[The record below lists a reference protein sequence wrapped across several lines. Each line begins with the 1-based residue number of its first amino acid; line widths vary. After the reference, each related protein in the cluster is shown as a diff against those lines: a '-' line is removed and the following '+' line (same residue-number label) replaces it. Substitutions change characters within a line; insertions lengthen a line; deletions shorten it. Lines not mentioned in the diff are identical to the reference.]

1 MDLHGKRVIVTGAN
15 GTLGRAVVRTALR
28 YGANVAALDL
38 SFDGAPPAA
47 ANERREVVDLS
58 DKTATDRCFAAL
70 SPIHAL
76 FNVAGGFAMGARA
89 YEIASPEWDAMFKIN
104 VATTQNAIHAAV
116 PLFLNQGRG
125 SIVNVGAMSAR
136 EGQANMSAY
145 CAAKS
150 VVMRLTESL
159 SKELRA
165 QGVNVNAVLP
175 SIIDTP
181 RNRLDMPD
189 ADFSKWVKP
198 EDLANVI
205 CFLGSDAAVAIHGAL
220 IPVVGLS

>member
-1 MDLHGKRVIVTGAN
+1 MLLDGKRVVVTGAN
-15 GTLGRAVVRTALR
+15 GFLGHAVVARGRELGAEVIGLDIHFGPDAPACRQELVDLTDKVATDICFARLGRIDVL
-28 YGANVAALDL
+28 
-38 SFDGAPPAA
+38 
-47 ANERREVVDLS
+47 
-58 DKTATDRCFAAL
+58 C
-70 SPIHAL
+70 
-76 FNVAGGFAMGARA
+76 NVAGGFAMGESA
-89 YEIASPEWDAMFKIN
+89 YEIASPQWDQMFKIN

-116 PLFLNQGRG
+116 PIMLAQGRG
-125 SIVNVGAMSAR
+125 SIVNIGAMSAR

-165 QGVNVNAVLP
+165 KGINVNAVLP

-181 RNRLDMPD
+181 RNRADMPD

-198 EDLANVI
+198 SDLANVI
-205 CFLGSDAAVAIHGAL
+205 CFLGSDAAAAIHGAL
-220 IPVVGLS
+220 VPVVGLS

>member
-1 MDLHGKRVIVTGAN
+1 MSLAGKRVVVTGAN
-15 GTLGRAVVRTALR
+15 GALGRAVVTRGREL
-28 YGANVAALDL
+28 GATVVGLDL
-38 SFDGAPPAA
+38 QFSAPPDGMQTI
-47 ANERREVVDLS
+47 VVDL
-58 DKTATDRCFAAL
+58 TDRAAVESCFAKL
-70 SPIHAL
+70 GQL
-76 FNVAGGFAMGARA
+76 DVLCNVAGGFAMGSSAH
-89 YEIASPEWDAMFKIN
+89 EVASPEWDAMFKIN

-116 PLFLNQGRG
+116 PLFLQQGHGR
-125 SIVNVGAMSAR
+125 IVNIGAMSAR
-136 EGQANMSAY
+136 EGQAHMSAY

-159 SKELRA
+159 SKELRTKNI
-165 QGVNVNAVLP
+165 NVNAVLP

-198 EDLANVI
+198 SELAEVI
-205 CFLGSDAAVAIHGAL
+205 CFLGSDAAGAIHGAL

>member
-1 MDLHGKRVIVTGAN
+1 MSLVGKRVVVTGAN
-15 GTLGRAVVRTALR
+15 GALGRAVAARGREL
-28 YGANVAALDL
+28 GAKVIGLDL
-38 SFDGAPPAA
+38 QFTPAS
-47 ANERREVVDLS
+47 NVSDECVVVDL
-58 DKTATDRCFAAL
+58 TDRQAVEACFAKL
-70 SPIHAL
+70 GQLDVL
-76 FNVAGGFAMGARA
+76 FNVAGGFAMGTSAH
-89 YEIASPEWDAMFKIN
+89 EVASPEWDAMFKIN

-116 PLFLNQGRG
+116 PIFLRQGRG
-125 SIVNVGAMSAR
+125 RIVNIGAMSAR
-136 EGQANMSAY
+136 EGQAHMSAY

-159 SKELRA
+159 SKELRTK
-165 QGVNVNAVLP
+165 GINVNAVLP

-198 EDLANVI
+198 QELAEVI
-205 CFLGSDAAVAIHGAL
+205 CFLGSDGAAAIHGAL